1 MNDHIVISDI
11 YIHKHITDAR
21 DWKATAPRQMH
32 YLAFQ
37 KSGTVTHTL
46 PDGRIFD
53 ATPDSLLFVN
63 SKDPYDAHA
72 VEFGY
77 SYVARLWSE
86 NAPESFLIDCH
97 NDSQM
102 KNLFNIIYNCRNLK
116 LDSNYYRALGA
127 VYEVFGMIS
136 RRRESEYME
145 SSTVGK
151 LYAVRLNIQEQY
163 SDPSLSLE
171 KLAVIAGMSPHQ
183 MGILFRKK
191 FGVSCWQ
198 YVIDTRIEA
207 AVKLLLMPGYSIG
220 MVAEQC
226 GFRDAYYFS
235 RLFRKHMGVSPREYR
250 IND

>member
-183 MGILFRKK
+183 MGILFKKK
-191 FGVSCWQ
+191 FGVPCWQ

-207 AVKLLLMPGYSIG
+207 AAKLLLMPGYSVG

-235 RLFRKHMGVSPREYR
+235 RLFSTLVSHFRPPFP
-250 IND
+250 NPS

>member
-53 ATPDSLLFVN
+53 ATPDSLLFIN

-136 RRRESEYME
+136 RRRESEYTE

-183 MGILFRKK
+183 MGILFKKK
-191 FGVSCWQ
+191 FGVPCWQ

-207 AVKLLLMPGYSIG
+207 AAKLLLMPGYSVG

-226 GFRDAYYFS
+226 GFRDVYYFS
-235 RLFRKHMGVSPREYR
+235 RMFKKHMGVSPREYR